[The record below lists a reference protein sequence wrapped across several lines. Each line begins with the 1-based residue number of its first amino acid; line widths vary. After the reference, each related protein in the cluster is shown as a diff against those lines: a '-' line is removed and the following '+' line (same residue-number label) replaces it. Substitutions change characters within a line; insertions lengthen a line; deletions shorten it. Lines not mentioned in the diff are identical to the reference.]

1 MRFIREITDRRPV
14 LSGWVIVMLFTVL
27 PLAVMMLCGLIAG
40 DAFNKELIVLIYA
53 FVLQLIL
60 WRNVEQFIL
69 VMLPFV
75 LMLIGLILGEIVAT
89 ICGGL
94 PGKYDTVSSIL
105 YLCAAAVIQ
114 LCGTEVC
121 GILGAMLV
129 NALINLGHFIYEA
142 VTGR

>member
-1 MRFIREITDRRPV
+1 MRFLREITDRRPV
-14 LSGWVIVMLFTVL
+14 LSGWVIVLLYTVL
-27 PLAVMMLCGLIAG
+27 PMIAMALSRIFLG
-40 DAFNKELIVLIYA
+40 RTFNIELIVLLYA
-53 FVLQLIL
+53 FAIQLIL

-75 LMLIGLILGEIVAT
+75 LMLIGLILGEIAAS

-94 PGKYDTVSSIL
+94 PAKYDAVSSVI
-105 YLCAAAVIQ
+105 YLCATAVIQ

-121 GILGAMLV
+121 GILGAMLA
-129 NALINLGHFIYEA
+129 NALICMGKTVWEA